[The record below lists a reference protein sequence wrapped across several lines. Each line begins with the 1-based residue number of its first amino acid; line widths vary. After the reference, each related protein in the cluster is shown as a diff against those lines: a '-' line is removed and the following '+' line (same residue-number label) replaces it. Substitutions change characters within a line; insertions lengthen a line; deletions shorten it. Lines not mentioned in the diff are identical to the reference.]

1 MELLYTAPR
10 NTGRHFLSFVL
21 FCFISTFIT
30 TTTVFCG
37 AVLGV
42 GVGVTK
48 NLCHLSFFGKIKNN
62 KISNP
67 SDAADKTNLVR
78 KMNTIK
84 NNSTSTTCLNTT
96 KEDDDDDD
104 DDTVIGGGDINEKER
119 QYRRREAQPQPLS
132 SSSSSSSSST
142 YNKDTNGID
151 DKEMKQKSAYNA
163 SQQRSHLIH
172 AIEGLDRYPNYLS
185 RWNEPDIES
194 LEEALEERL
203 EQVKQQKFNISN
215 QRKHIQSVLE
225 EFLLEYPEWKDFVR
239 EPCCWDDVRNL
250 LDPRAVN
257 AIFRSKIFHKKNDDQ
272 NLRSNN
278 DISVNDV
285 ISGRIRIPI
294 ELDTEYL
301 QEWIEYEMDDVY
313 SFPLLSETFCSKLH
327 TFVSSIMSF
336 VETTPRIS
344 NFPVRIYK
352 DLDYLGLEWL
362 NDLIFNLILRPISA
376 QLYKETEL
384 SGGDLDW
391 RTGYIASYSGDP
403 TSSKPRQR
411 LVPHTDDAEVSTI
424 FLI

>member
-1 MELLYTAPR
+1 M
-10 NTGRHFLSFVL
+10 
-21 FCFISTFIT
+21 
-30 TTTVFCG
+30 
-37 AVLGV
+37 
-42 GVGVTK
+42 
-48 NLCHLSFFGKIKNN
+48 
-62 KISNP
+62 
-67 SDAADKTNLVR
+67 
-78 KMNTIK
+78 
-84 NNSTSTTCLNTT
+84 NTT

-104 DDTVIGGGDINEKER
+104 IVIGGGDINEKER
-119 QYRRREAQPQPLS
+119 QYRRREARPPS
-132 SSSSSSSSST
+132 SSSSSYT
-142 YNKDTNGID
+142 DNTGTNVID

-163 SQQRSHLIH
+163 SQRSHLIH

-185 RWNEPDIES
+185 RWDEPDIES
-194 LEEALEERL
+194 LEQALEERL
-203 EQVKQQKFNISN
+203 EQVKQQKLNISN

-225 EFLLEYPEWKDFVR
+225 EFLLEYPEWKDFIR
-239 EPCCWDDVRNL
+239 KPCCWDDIRNL
-250 LDPRAVN
+250 LDSRAVN
-257 AIFRSKIFHKKNDDQ
+257 AIFRSKTFHKKNVDQ
-272 NLRSNN
+272 NLHSNN
-278 DISVNDV
+278 DIFVNDV

-313 SFPLLSETFCSKLH
+313 SFPLLSETFCNNLH

-336 VETTPRIS
+336 VEMTHPIS

-424 FLI
+424 FLIYEK